1 MWSDFQAFLVAAGLL
16 TPKVNTHI
24 LLAFMEYLYANFQ
37 SKSNIANYISAIRAF
52 HIIYGLPTDPFKD
65 ECLSLFLKSIQ
76 ISAPLTLKT
85 QQLID
90 IDMLQAIIHQSDT
103 MEYSLVFK
111 PLYLTCFFSFLRIS
125 NILPHSVHSF
135 DSTRQLAR
143 GDFITHQQKGLLL
156 IKWSKTIQ
164 NHRDTVTLPLLF
176 LGSSDL
182 CPISALTAMIQ
193 AIPALSN
200 DPLFIL
206 PRKNG
211 PTTLTD
217 SVARK
222 HLKTVSVALAITPPL
237 TFHAFRK
244 AGASW
249 AFHNGVPLEFIKKH
263 GTWKSD
269 AIHTYLLSSPSFSS
283 PVSQAFATS
292 LHS

>member
-1 MWSDFQAFLVAAGLL
+1 MAAGLL

-24 LLAFMEYLYANFQ
+24 LLAFMEYLHGNSQ
-37 SKSNIANYISAIRAF
+37 SKSHIANYISAIRAF
-52 HIIYGLPTDPFKD
+52 HIIYALPTEPFKD
-65 ECLSLFLKSIQ
+65 ERLSLFLKSIQ
-76 ISAPLTLKT
+76 ISAHLNFQS
-85 QQLID
+85 QQLIN
-90 IDMLQAIIHQSDT
+90 IDMLQAIIRQSNC
-103 MEYSLVFK
+103 MQYPLVFK
-111 PLYLTCFFSFLRIS
+111 ALYLTCFFSFLRLS

-135 DSTRQLAR
+135 DFTRQLAR
-143 GDFITHQQKGLLL
+143 GDFISHQQGGLLL

-164 NHRDTVTLPLLF
+164 NRRDTVTLPLPF
-176 LGSSDL
+176 LGSSHL
-182 CPISALTAMIQ
+182 CPISALAAMIQ
-193 AIPALSN
+193 AIPASPN

-206 PRKNG
+206 PRKTG
-211 PTTLTD
+211 PTPLTD

-222 HLKTVSVALAITPPL
+222 HLKTISLALALSPPL

-283 PVSQAFATS
+283 PVSQAFASS
-292 LHS
+292 LYS

>member
-1 MWSDFQAFLVAAGLL
+1 MAAGLL

-24 LLAFMEYLYANFQ
+24 LLAFMEYLHENSQ
-37 SKSNIANYISAIRAF
+37 SKSHIANYLSAIRAF
-52 HIIYGLPTDPFKD
+52 HIIYALPTDPFKD
-65 ECLSLFLKSIQ
+65 ERLSLFLKSIQ
-76 ISAPLTLKT
+76 ISAHLNFKS
-85 QQLID
+85 QQLIN
-90 IDMLQAIIHQSDT
+90 IDMLQAIIHQSNS
-103 MEYSLVFK
+103 MEYPLVFK
-111 PLYLTCFFSFLRIS
+111 ALYLTCFFSFLRLS

-135 DSTRQLAR
+135 DFTRQLAR
-143 GDFITHQQKGLLL
+143 GDFISHQQIGLLL

-164 NHRDTVTLPLLF
+164 NCRDTVTLPLPF
-176 LGSSDL
+176 LGSSHL
-182 CPISALTAMIQ
+182 CPISALAAMIQ
-193 AIPALSN
+193 AIPASPN

-206 PRKNG
+206 PRKSG
-211 PTTLTD
+211 PTPLTD

-222 HLKTVSVALAITPPL
+222 HLKTISLALALTPPL

-283 PVSQAFATS
+283 PVSQAFASS
-292 LHS
+292 LYL